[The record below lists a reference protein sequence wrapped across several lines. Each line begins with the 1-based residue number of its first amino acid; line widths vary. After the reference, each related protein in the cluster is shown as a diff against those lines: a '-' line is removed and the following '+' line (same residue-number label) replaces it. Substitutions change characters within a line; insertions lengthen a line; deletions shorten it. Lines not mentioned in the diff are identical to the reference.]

1 MYDFIVLIIVF
12 IDKVLNIPRG
22 NKKMMNIQKSHRE
35 QHNNE
40 YSSYISFFFLNTAS
54 LIQITIQ
61 YCTNCLC
68 ETYNKYPYIH
78 VVN

>member
-1 MYDFIVLIIVF
+1 MYDLIVLIIVF

-40 YSSYISFFFLNTAS
+40 YSSYISFFFKYCFINT
-54 LIQITIQ
+54 
-61 YCTNCLC
+61 N
-68 ETYNKYPYIH
+68 YNPVLY
-78 VVN
+78 